1 MPCNVHAAILEAH
14 LCHTNDITINLAT
27 SVVPGNDDKLFTFIS
42 HVLPSSSL
50 PSSPLLFTPSPTL
63 TAQLPTT
70 TPLHDALEIR
80 NEGVHIG
87 SQVKEKGKK
96 KRPR

>member
-1 MPCNVHAAILEAH
+1 MLEAH
-14 LCHTNDITINLAT
+14 LCNTNNNTIDSAA
-27 SVVPGNDDKLFTFIS
+27 SVVPGNNNKIFAFVS
-42 HVLPSSSL
+42 HVLLSSSL
-50 PSSPLLFTPSPTL
+50 PSSPLLFAPSPTI

-70 TPLHDALEIR
+70 TPLRNALEIR

-87 SQVKEKGKK
+87 SQVKGKRKK